1 MMILIVLLICNLFWQ
16 GFNTLEEH
24 GHASVNNSDVEDGSE
39 LVHNDTEKLVEDDE
53 EEEVWFIELIIV
65 IISF

>member
-1 MMILIVLLICNLFWQ
+1 MMILIFPLICNLFWQ

-24 GHASVNNSDVEDGSE
+24 GHASVNNSDVEDGGE

-53 EEEVWFIELIIV
+53 EEEVRFIEFIIIV
-65 IISF
+65 TL